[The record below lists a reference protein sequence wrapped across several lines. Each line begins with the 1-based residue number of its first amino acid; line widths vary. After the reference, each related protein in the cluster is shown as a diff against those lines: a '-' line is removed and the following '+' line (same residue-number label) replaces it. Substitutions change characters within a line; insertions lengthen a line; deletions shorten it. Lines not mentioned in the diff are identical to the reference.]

1 MKTIKSIL
9 IILLILFSIYAV
21 TKRFNELNSVNYNEV
36 EYIVQENDTLW
47 SIAEKFATEH
57 QDLRE
62 YVYKIKQV
70 NNISTSNLEVGQTI
84 IIFK

>member
-1 MKTIKSIL
+1 MKTKKTIIM
-9 IILLILFSIYAV
+9 ILLIVISIYAI
-21 TKRFNELNSVNYNEV
+21 TKRYSELNSANYSEV
-36 EYIVQENDTLW
+36 EYTVQTGDTLW
-47 SIAEKFATEH
+47 SIAEQYANVH

>member
-1 MKTIKSIL
+1 MKTVKTIL
-9 IILLILFSIYAV
+9 MILLIALSIYAV
-21 TKRFNELNSVNYNEV
+21 TKRYIELNSVNYNEV

-47 SIAEKFATEH
+47 SIAEQYANEH

-70 NNISTSNLEVGQTI
+70 NNIDSTLKVGQTI
-84 IIFK
+84 VIFK